1 MHHLFGFVGSAET
14 FLLYARTDFH
24 LSCCDVF
31 FRLII
36 VRHSRLHFVLSIS
49 PASSL

>member
-1 MHHLFGFVGSAET
+1 MRYLFGFVGSAET

-24 LSCCDVF
+24 LSRCDVF

-36 VRHSRLHFVLSIS
+36 VRHSRFHFVLSIS